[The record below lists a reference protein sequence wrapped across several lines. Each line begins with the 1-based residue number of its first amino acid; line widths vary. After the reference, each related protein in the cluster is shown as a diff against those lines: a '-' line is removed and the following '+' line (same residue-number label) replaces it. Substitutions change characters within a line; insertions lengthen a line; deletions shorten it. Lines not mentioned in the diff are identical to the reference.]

1 MVDSP
6 EELSRPRFVVDA
18 TPAARFAWFRTWLML
33 ERTIASWVLT
43 AITLIGF
50 GFTIVL
56 VFDGFSR
63 FTGVD
68 PPIRPFAPF
77 HFGLAL
83 IGLGVAALVVAGWQY
98 RAVLRYLRHGD
109 FAALAGINQRPA
121 QTIVYTTT
129 IITIFIG
136 VFTFLAV
143 AGRIL

>member
-6 EELSRPRFVVDA
+6 DELSRPRFVVEA
-18 TPAARFAWFRTWLML
+18 TPSTRLAWFRSWLML
-33 ERTIASWVLT
+33 ERMITSWVLT

-56 VFDGFSR
+56 VFDEFSR

-68 PPIRPFAPF
+68 PPIRPLAPF
-77 HFGLAL
+77 HLGLAL

-109 FAALAGINQRPA
+109 FAAIAKINPKPA
-121 QTIVYTTT
+121 QTVVYATM
-129 IITIFIG
+129 IIMIFIG

-143 AGRIL
+143 AGRTL